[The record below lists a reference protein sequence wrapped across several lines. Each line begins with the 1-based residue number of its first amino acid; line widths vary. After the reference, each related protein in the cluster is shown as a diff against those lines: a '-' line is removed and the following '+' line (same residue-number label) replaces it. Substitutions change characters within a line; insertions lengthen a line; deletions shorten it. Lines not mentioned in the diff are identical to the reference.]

1 MLPILA
7 SLSAGPKSLRAQRG
21 AALIWGIALL
31 VLIGAIVGGAL
42 VALWVFKNVDA
53 RLVLAN
59 QPATVTIP
67 EPVTVSAKVLNDLD
81 IVIDDKI
88 HTKVPVNQT
97 VSVPVNDTLKLTADF
112 DATVPIRM
120 TVPVHDT
127 IPIDQSLD
135 LDTVIKAEFLG
146 DVHDLHIRG
155 KVPVKAMVP
164 VNLSIP
170 VDKQVRLK
178 FSAPVAARIKQSLTV
193 PLNMTIDADI
203 PIHSEMKVPV
213 KSDLVGA
220 VTFPKDPT
228 NVIINYADLRL
239 PLRTLALQ
247 VHDGA
252 QAAPGPAPGAPPQNS
267 RPNPPDLELKPAQ
280 SPAPGKP

>member
-1 MLPILA
+1 MLAHPA
-7 SLSAGPKSLRAQRG
+7 SPSAGPQRG

-31 VLIGAIVGGAL
+31 VLLGAIIGGAL
-42 VALWVFKNVDA
+42 VALWVFRHVDA
-53 RLVLAN
+53 RLLLAN

-81 IVIDDKI
+81 IVINDKI
-88 HTKVPVNQT
+88 HTRVPVNQT

-155 KVPVKAMVP
+155 KVPVKARVP
-164 VNLSIP
+164 VSLNIP

-178 FSAPVAARIKQSLTV
+178 FSAPVAAHIKQNLTV
-193 PLNMTIDADI
+193 PLDMTIDADI

-220 VTFPKDPT
+220 ITFPKEPS

-247 VHDGA
+247 VHDGEP
-252 QAAPGPAPGAPPQNS
+252 APVARPGAPAPDGK
-267 RPNPPDLELKPAQ
+267 PNPPELELKPGQ
-280 SPAPGKP
+280 PATTPSSGKP